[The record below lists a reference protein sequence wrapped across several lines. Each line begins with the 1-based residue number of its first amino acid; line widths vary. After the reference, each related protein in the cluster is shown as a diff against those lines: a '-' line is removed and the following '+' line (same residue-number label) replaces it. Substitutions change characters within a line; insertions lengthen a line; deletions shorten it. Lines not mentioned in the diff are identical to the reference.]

1 MQTADLT
8 GNGEETAG
16 VKRTRTGSEETP
28 AAAEKS
34 DGADS
39 QVNAAN
45 AAEVE
50 NFAEDCK
57 RRFRREMMERM
68 DHDWKDNR

>member
-1 MQTADLT
+1 MLAAFDRTSFSFFLEALT
-8 GNGEETAG
+8 QYRVLALTFA
-16 VKRTRTGSEETP
+16 S
-28 AAAEKS
+28 AM
-34 DGADS
+34 